1 MLIVVVKTR
10 DVLLLS
16 LLLSAWSAAAQ
27 GSRLNV
33 STFLANFSPNIG
45 LLDDSVEYHVVVFS
59 EPQTITDFVQ
69 NLNYD
74 EVGEWSMST
83 SGQRPPMTSDS
94 CARRTPPPP
103 SQDNSLQ

>member
-83 SGQRPPMTSDS
+83 CQEWATTLRGRSEAHSD
-94 CARRTPPPP
+94 R
-103 SQDNSLQ
+103 DNDLRQLV